1 MDIHHVLT
9 EYDSLFC
16 VTKPGEIDRFL
27 DEKIREAAAEPD
39 ESALLTLLN
48 EQIGFCRD
56 TGQEE
61 KALELIR
68 RTKMLCQKMG
78 VIGTAA
84 YGSTLMNMASAFR
97 EFGHYEEAA
106 ACYPEIEEIYRN
118 SLPAGAIDFAG
129 LYNNWSLLLT
139 KQGDVNG
146 SIRMLE
152 RALEITDGIPEAVIP
167 QATSRVNIAL
177 ALAGQNDR
185 KGARQYLEES
195 IVRFESAGGDDY
207 HYSAALS
214 AMGDLLLSDGHAAAA
229 AENYEKAM
237 TIMKRYMGENPIY
250 QNLKKKRDH
259 ALSLTAEDPGDESA
273 VDRCERFYREKGAMM
288 IREKF
293 PNYESRIA
301 VGVAGEGSDM
311 LGYDDRISRDHD
323 YGVGF
328 CMWLTEEDYEAIGE
342 SLQREYRALLD
353 PSAPS
358 RLDVRRGVSSIRGYY
373 QRVLGLPLGEDYV
386 GLTAGQW
393 FRLAE
398 SALAEATSGRVFRDD
413 LGVFSRIREDLLAYY
428 PDRIRKMRLANAAH
442 DFAQYAQVNYGRSM
456 DRGDLVTAELCKA
469 KGMEAAMDM
478 TFLINGVYG
487 PYYKWKFRAVKEL
500 EGFAE
505 FVGLLEKLGKTA
517 PKEEAWVGHPY
528 DPQKVNTDDPVC
540 SLFEQLAE
548 FLVRKLNENGLS
560 RGEETFMEY
569 HCNEIAAEAAK
580 EGELNGKP
588 Q

>member
-177 ALAGQNDR
+177 ALAQNDR

-195 IVRFESAGGDDY
+195 IVRFESAGGDDC

-237 TIMKRYMGENPIY
+237 TIMKA
-250 QNLKKKRDH
+250 
-259 ALSLTAEDPGDESA
+259 ALRS
-273 VDRCERFYREKGAMM
+273 
-288 IREKF
+288 
-293 PNYESRIA
+293 ESRGKVPICWA
-301 VGVAGEGSDM
+301 MTTGSPGTMITGLDSVCGLRRRTM
-311 LGYDDRISRDHD
+311 KRSGNP
-323 YGVGF
+323 
-328 CMWLTEEDYEAIGE
+328 C
-342 SLQREYRALLD
+342 RENTGRC
-353 PSAPS
+353 
-358 RLDVRRGVSSIRGYY
+358 SIHPP
-373 QRVLGLPLGEDYV
+373 LP
-386 GLTAGQW
+386 GLT
-393 FRLAE
+393 
-398 SALAEATSGRVFRDD
+398 
-413 LGVFSRIREDLLAYY
+413 
-428 PDRIRKMRLANAAH
+428 
-442 DFAQYAQVNYGRSM
+442 
-456 DRGDLVTAELCKA
+456 
-469 KGMEAAMDM
+469 
-478 TFLINGVYG
+478 
-487 PYYKWKFRAVKEL
+487 
-500 EGFAE
+500 
-505 FVGLLEKLGKTA
+505 
-517 PKEEAWVGHPY
+517 
-528 DPQKVNTDDPVC
+528 
-540 SLFEQLAE
+540 
-548 FLVRKLNENGLS
+548 
-560 RGEETFMEY
+560 
-569 HCNEIAAEAAK
+569 
-580 EGELNGKP
+580 
-588 Q
+588 